1 MFNIWRSI
9 YKTFTQGS
17 DQQHE
22 RTVDKHRLADRCSSQ
37 FDSEADYLI
46 NLPGRPGEER
56 PGIQQLIVSCH

>member
-17 DQQHE
+17 DQQLG
-22 RTVDKHRLADRCSSQ
+22 RSVDKHRHADRCSSQ

-46 NLPGRPGEER
+46 NLLGQAGEER
-56 PGIQQLIVSCH
+56 AGIQQLIVSCH